1 MSSSINDGRLL
12 INTHSLSGVA
22 KSLQRKDSRFIGKG
36 HSETLDSLAR
46 QLGFASYNE
55 AKQELTPRDVYP
67 GNLTRTPSWR
77 IEPELL
83 SGGISAAAK
92 KALALSEIPVSSLT
106 KPTGNDQ
113 TGNLWYLFTHET
125 ATSHR
130 LLSSQIRLM
139 HFNIFNIEM
148 MPGFGPYLDPIFDLD
163 WHDKKGNPGY
173 LIPATSLLDALD
185 LILARNRCSRPWRIT
200 DYHGYTDNSVYFT
213 DRQATGL
220 YLNKSSRSVSAE
232 SVQQL
237 KDFISKFSINI
248 ISLVGLHDQLNNL
261 IDSNFNLSE
270 NMNLESFFYPVFEF
284 EKQIEAFYSSAFK
297 DALIFFEGI
306 RYLSWVYRTIVN
318 CPSLFTCL
326 PWRDVGLDSAEY
338 LQQIAQ
344 YFGGNLGQPFRDIVF
359 CPPNALTSGRSEL
372 GEGYALKV
380 KRGNKPIGK
389 DILLPGQE

>member
-1 MSSSINDGRLL
+1 MSSTINDGRLL
-12 INTHSLSGVA
+12 INTRSLSGVA
-22 KSLQRKDSRFIGKG
+22 KSLQRKDPRFNGKG
-36 HSETLDSLAR
+36 HSKTLDSLAR

-55 AKQELTPRDVYP
+55 ANQELTPRAAYP
-67 GNLTRTPSWR
+67 ENLHRTPSWR
-77 IEPELL
+77 IESELL

-92 KALALSEIPVSSLT
+92 KTLSLSKIPVSSLT
-106 KPTGNDQ
+106 KLAGNDK
-113 TGNLWYLFTHET
+113 NDNPWYLLTHEA

-130 LLSSQIRLM
+130 LLNSQIALL
-139 HFNIFNIEM
+139 HFNIFNTEM
-148 MPGFGPYLDPIFDLD
+148 MPGFGPYYEPNFELD
-163 WHDKKGNPGY
+163 WHDEKGNPGY
-173 LIPATSLLDALD
+173 LVPAISLLDALD

-200 DYHGYTDNSVYFT
+200 DYHGHTDNSAYFT

-220 YLNKSSRSVSAE
+220 YLNISSRSVSAE

-237 KDFISKFSINI
+237 KYFISKYSINI
-248 ISLVGLHDQLNNL
+248 TSLVGLHDQLNDL

-270 NMNLESFFYPVFEF
+270 NMNVESFFNPVFEF
-284 EKQIEAFYSSAFK
+284 EKQIEAFYTSAFK
-297 DALIFFEGI
+297 DAVVFFEGV

-326 PWRDVGLDSAEY
+326 PWRDIGLDSAEY

-344 YFGGNLGQPFRDIVF
+344 YFGGNLSQPFLDRVF
-359 CPPNALTSGRSEL
+359 CPPNALTYSRSEL

-389 DILLPGQE
+389 DVLLPSQE